1 MLSSAPR
8 SHNRAAGP
16 NTLPPRTGIADRC
29 GGVDHAHFEPPP
41 PPNQARC
48 SLPLTVDCRP
58 LPGNPAW
65 ILPWRDHQHLIEIT
79 RSFFSLLVVSVS
91 LRLMSGHAMEGTG
104 SAAGPS
110 LSQGPEALPPGDS
123 SSPSSGFDGFTP
135 ESSSGDSSNE
145 ALEQK
150 DPFFSS
156 SSHNDGS
163 DDDEVYELNERG
175 SREINGAEGSL
186 RHGFT
191 YTAEEER
198 AVIDKFDRRLVLFVA
213 FLYMLSFLDRS
224 SLSYLPFPS
233 CSLRPYALSGRV
245 WLVPE
250 SRSWFLPQPSPQG
263 MSPSHPICRGG
274 LKV

>member
-1 MLSSAPR
+1 
-8 SHNRAAGP
+8 
-16 NTLPPRTGIADRC
+16 
-29 GGVDHAHFEPPP
+29 
-41 PPNQARC
+41 
-48 SLPLTVDCRP
+48 
-58 LPGNPAW
+58 
-65 ILPWRDHQHLIEIT
+65 
-79 RSFFSLLVVSVS
+79 
-91 LRLMSGHAMEGTG
+91 MSGHAMEGAG

-123 SSPSSGFDGFTP
+123 SSPSSGFDGLTP
-135 ESSSGDSSNE
+135 ESSSGNSSNE

-175 SREINGAEGSL
+175 SRETDGANDNRL

-191 YTAEEER
+191 FTAEEER
-198 AVIDKFDRRLVLFVA
+198 AVVNKFDRRLVLFVA

-224 SLSYLPFPS
+224 SLSYLPFSS
-233 CSLRPYALSGRV
+233 CLLFPYALSGRV

-250 SRSWFLPQPSPQG
+250 SRSWFLPPAQPPRNVNVS
-263 MSPSHPICRGG
+263 SDLLRGAESLVPNDLG
-274 LKV
+274 RSGSQMQERE

>member
-1 MLSSAPR
+1 MWRRGSR
-8 SHNRAAGP
+8 SF
-16 NTLPPRTGIADRC
+16 RT
-29 GGVDHAHFEPPP
+29 P

-48 SLPLTVDCRP
+48 SLPLTVDRRP

-65 ILPWRDHQHLIEIT
+65 ILPWRHHQHLIEIT
-79 RSFFSLLVVSVS
+79 RSLFLCWFFSVSR
-91 LRLMSGHAMEGTG
+91 RLMSGHAMEGAG

-123 SSPSSGFDGFTP
+123 SSPSSGFDGLTP

-175 SREINGAEGSL
+175 SREIDGANDNRL

-198 AVIDKFDRRLVLFVA
+198 AVVDKFDRRLVLFVA

-233 CSLRPYALSGRV
+233 CLLLPCALSGRV

-250 SRSWFLPQPSPQG
+250 SRSWFLPPAQPPRNVTVSSDLLRGAESLSP
-263 MSPSHPICRGG
+263 
-274 LKV
+274 

>member
-1 MLSSAPR
+1 MWR
-8 SHNRAAGP
+8 RGSHSF
-16 NTLPPRTGIADRC
+16 RT
-29 GGVDHAHFEPPP
+29 P

-48 SLPLTVDCRP
+48 SLPLTVDRRP

-65 ILPWRDHQHLIEIT
+65 ILPWRHHQHLIEIT
-79 RSFFSLLVVSVS
+79 RSLFLCWFFSVSR
-91 LRLMSGHAMEGTG
+91 RLMSGHAMEGAG

-123 SSPSSGFDGFTP
+123 SSPSSGSDGFTP
-135 ESSSGDSSNE
+135 ESSSGNSSNE
-145 ALEQK
+145 DLEPK
-150 DPFFSS
+150 GRLLSSS
-156 SSHNDGS
+156 SSHHDDS

-175 SREINGAEGSL
+175 SREIDGANDNRLG
-186 RHGFT
+186 HDFT

-245 WLVPE
+245 WLVPG
-250 SRSWFLPQPSPQG
+250 SRSWFLPPAQPPRNVTVS
-263 MSPSHPICRGG
+263 SDLLRGAESLVPNDLG
-274 LKV
+274 RS